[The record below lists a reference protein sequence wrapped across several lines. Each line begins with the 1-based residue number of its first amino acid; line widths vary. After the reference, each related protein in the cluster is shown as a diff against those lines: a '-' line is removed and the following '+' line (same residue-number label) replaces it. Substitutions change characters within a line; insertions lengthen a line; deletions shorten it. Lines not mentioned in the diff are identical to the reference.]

1 MARKSIFEILE
12 EKYDINDELYN
23 IYSLYSG
30 YNFYYVPAI
39 GPRSYYSIDYIIN
52 QIFHKWKA
60 KGTCTSCS
68 NMREKLGISGLHK
81 GIKLSEEEVIFY
93 LEYYA
98 NMLYLYST
106 KIRLS
111 SDYKEL
117 NSLSM
122 LRDNIDTLIEH
133 MHYEKHIFAKD
144 ERVILIPKNPAATA
158 VAETAPK
165 DIAFAI
171 LKYNHA
177 SLKGQLEEKR
187 RLLQSIANEYE
198 DLLEK
203 PIEPFGDFFTKTN
216 GLLNNLNIRHN
227 NKKGKNQH
235 EAVVQMNE
243 QELEKWYDET
253 YQLLL
258 FCILSK
264 DNTERKKLADK
275 LLKQFKGQ

>member
-12 EKYDINDELYN
+12 EQYDFNKEFQKIRYLFGRNIIHKGGYGYSIITAVDPVFHDWKGRGSCLNCADMHKELGLDEL
-23 IYSLYSG
+23 
-30 YNFYYVPAI
+30 
-39 GPRSYYSIDYIIN
+39 
-52 QIFHKWKA
+52 
-60 KGTCTSCS
+60 
-68 NMREKLGISGLHK
+68 EKK
-81 GIKLSEEEVIFY
+81 ENLSVDEIVFC
-93 LEYYA
+93 LEYMVNILFIFIKKSIPYYEIEDDPVTPTFNILKA
-98 NMLYLYST
+98 NINLLLEHLNYT
-106 KIRLS
+106 KQVNN
-111 SDYKEL
+111 EQ
-117 NSLSM
+117 
-122 LRDNIDTLIEH
+122 
-133 MHYEKHIFAKD
+133 
-144 ERVILIPKNPAATA
+144 ERVLLIPKDPAATA
-158 VAETAPK
+158 VAEIAPK

-171 LKYNHA
+171 LKYNHV

>member
-12 EKYDINDELYN
+12 EKYDFNKEFKKITNLFNSNIMYN
-23 IYSLYSG
+23 MG
-30 YNFYYVPAI
+30 YGYPIESAANSV
-39 GPRSYYSIDYIIN
+39 
-52 QIFHKWKA
+52 FHEWKA
-60 KGTCTSCS
+60 RGGCINCAD
-68 NMREKLGISGLHK
+68 MRQELDINT
-81 GIKLSEEEVIFY
+81 ITKLSETTPENIILC
-93 LEYYA
+93 LEYYV
-98 NMLYLYST
+98 NILNIFVTKWLTVST
-106 KIRLS
+106 GYEVNNNLT
-111 SDYKEL
+111 L
-117 NSLSM
+117 LQN
-122 LRDNIDTLIEH
+122 NIDLLLEH
-133 MHYEKHIFAKD
+133 MNLMKHTVKEEEKVLLLPKD
-144 ERVILIPKNPAATA
+144 PAAIA
-158 VAETAPK
+158 VVEIAPK
-165 DIAFAI
+165 DVAFAI